1 MKKRFIFALTVVFGL
16 AAFTVLFNSA
26 DKAFAA
32 DNGIRTNASY
42 EASTDK
48 NKPRQ
53 GHAEIEKR
61 VNPNLSVNGRI
72 DSKYF
77 PSNNSAPPQHDT
89 QVRLESSYQ
98 TDNCT
103 FFGQVVKDIN
113 TGEVQYTGGASCK
126 W

>member
-77 PSNNSAPPQHDT
+77 PSNNFDPPKHDT
-89 QVRLESSYQ
+89 QASVESSFK

-103 FFGQVVKDIN
+103 FSTQVTKDSN
-113 TGEVQYTGGASCK
+113 NRGVDYQGTVNCEF
-126 W
+126 